1 LEKKIK
7 ESKPI
12 IIPPI
17 EVTEKYIPDPLPP
30 KILPKPK
37 QPELEPVPEVELLKP
52 PISQYESIIKPI
64 QDLLPC
70 VQFCAS
76 TPIQHALMC
85 ALQIAEKPYDGY
97 ANYYEWMRQQF
108 QSKRMILQE
117 GLEAAGIEAL
127 ESEGG
132 FFLMGK
138 LPIRPDILKAAQN
151 SNEPYDW
158 HFCRMLAKEYGIVAI
173 PASPFF
179 SSKEAANTMGPM
191 ARFAFCKLD
200 KTLLEAKKS
209 LIAGALKYSRK
220 LEMDSMINVEK

>member
-1 LEKKIK
+1 MWDRTITLSSCGKTFSVTGWQVGWTVGP
-7 ESKPI
+7 SK
-12 IIPPI
+12 
-17 EVTEKYIPDPLPP
+17 Y
-30 KILPKPK
+30 
-37 QPELEPVPEVELLKP
+37 
-52 PISQYESIIKPI
+52 IKPI

-220 LEMDSMINVEK
+220 LEMDSIINVEK